1 MSRLSLLQ
9 KETSTV
15 GGKLNW
21 DRVNR
26 ENRALRAARCAPDS
40 SEEKEPD
47 LAALKQWHRALAE
60 RPLEIRGKSPK
71 APKGKS
77 RKSKRKGPKVLLGI
91 EAYKKTWRQGR
102 RREQAKHR
110 QALLEERKR
119 NGL

>member
-1 MSRLSLLQ
+1 M
-9 KETSTV
+9 
-15 GGKLNW
+15 GGKFNW

-26 ENRALRAARCAPDS
+26 ENRAWRAARRAPDS
-40 SEEKEPD
+40 SEEKELD
-47 LAALKQWHRALAE
+47 LAALKQWHRAHAE
-60 RPLEIRGKSPK
+60 RPLEIRGKSPE

-91 EAYKKTWRQGR
+91 EAYKNAWRRRR